1 MTLKEKLELIK
12 GVKLVVK
19 REKEFEVVFFPEQK
33 ESKKYNEDL
42 EYNLFL
48 CFDFL
53 GLDYIV
59 DERSNE
65 GLDIRV
71 WKKNK

>member
-19 REKEFEVVFFPEQK
+19 REKEFEVVFFSEQK

-53 GLDYIV
+53 VLD
-59 DERSNE
+59 
-65 GLDIRV
+65 
-71 WKKNK
+71 

>member
-1 MTLKEKLELIK
+1 MKLKEKLELIK

-19 REKEFEVVFFPEQK
+19 RKKEFEVIFFFEK
-33 ESKKYNEDL
+33 NEDKLFNSTL

-59 DERSNE
+59 DERTND

-71 WKKNK
+71 WKK

>member
-19 REKEFEVVFFPEQK
+19 REKELEVVFFSEQK

-53 GLDYIV
+53 GLGYIV

-71 WKKNK
+71 WKK